1 MIIFSNKKNI
11 TMNKVSVII
20 ITKNEEKNIAEC
32 LESVKWA
39 DEIIVVDSGSTDNT
53 VEIAQKFTDKVIFN
67 EWKGYAEQKSFA
79 LQLAKNNWVLSL
91 DADERVTDNLKIEI
105 INTDE
110 NIADGF
116 NIKRDNYFLGK
127 LIRGCGW
134 GNDYQLRLFKK
145 SKTTLTKRLVH
156 EGFVVEGRIDK
167 LDNALKHYSY
177 HNFKDAFDK
186 INYYSTLEAIEKQH
200 RKNVNVFTILSTP
213 VIAFLQHFFFR
224 KGYIDGFYGVLV
236 SLLHS
241 YTKLQVQLKIWELNN
256 SENSK

>member
-1 MIIFSNKKNI
+1 MD
-11 TMNKVSVII
+11 KVSVII
-20 ITKNEEKNIAEC
+20 ITKNEEENIEEC

-39 DEIIVVDSGSTDNT
+39 DEVIVVDSGSTDNT
-53 VEIAQKFTDKVIFN
+53 VELAKKFTDKVIFN
-67 EWKGYAEQKSFA
+67 EWKGYANQKRFA
-79 LQLAKNNWVLSL
+79 LQLAKNEWVLSL
-91 DADERVTDNLKIEI
+91 DADERVTEKLKNEILDINDNY
-105 INTDE
+105 
-110 NIADGF
+110 ADGLR
-116 NIKRDNYFLGK
+116 IKRDNYFLGK

-177 HNFKDAFDK
+177 RNFKDAFDK

-200 RKNVNVFTILSTP
+200 RKKVNVFTILSTP
-213 VIAFLQHFFFR
+213 LIAFLQHFIFR

-256 SENSK
+256 SESQNRKSLK

>member
-1 MIIFSNKKNI
+1 MIIFSNKKII

-20 ITKNEEKNIAEC
+20 ITKNEEENIEAC

-39 DEIIVVDSGSTDNT
+39 DEVIVVDSGSTDKT
-53 VEIAQKFTDKVIFN
+53 VELAKKFTDKVIFN
-67 EWKGYAEQKSFA
+67 EWKGYAEQKNYA
-79 LQLAKNNWVLSL
+79 LQLAKNDWVLSL
-91 DADERVTDNLKIEI
+91 DADERVTEKLRDEI
-105 INTDE
+105 LNSDL
-110 NIADGF
+110 NNFDGYR
-116 NIKRDNYFLGK
+116 IKRDNYFLDK

-156 EGFVVEGRIDK
+156 EGFAVEGRVDK

-177 HNFKDAFDK
+177 RNFKDAFDK
-186 INYYSTLEAIEKQH
+186 INHYSTLEAIEKQH
-200 RKNVNVFTILSTP
+200 RKNVNFFTILSTP
-213 VIAFLQHFFFR
+213 VIAFLQHFIFR
-224 KGYIDGFYGVLV
+224 KGYIDGFYGILV